1 MLLLIVLFAWLRARG
16 RFIFVDRIV
25 RNRAAIVAPWKEFR
39 GEGNSFF
46 LFSLF
51 VVLVFIAVI
60 LIAGLALIVPFYST
74 GDQAEPGLGFWIGLS
89 LSIIVA
95 VCLAFA
101 WALFTQLMIPIMYRQ
116 RCRARLAFAQAV
128 DLVSSQPG
136 PILLYVCSFCC

>member
-1 MLLLIVLFAWLRARG
+1 
-16 RFIFVDRIV
+16 
-25 RNRAAIVAPWKEFR
+25 
-39 GEGNSFF
+39 
-46 LFSLF
+46 

-89 LSIIVA
+89 LSIFVA

-116 RCRARLAFAQAV
+116 RCRARLRLLKPWTGKLATRADPALRFVPSA
-128 DLVSSQPG
+128 VSSRG
-136 PILLYVCSFCC
+136 GYG